1 MQHDASDD
9 DDEQH
14 RANTHT
20 HTDAD
25 QARFGGIV
33 LWSHQDLPVV
43 VMILVLVAAVIVVLA
58 HHRRRELDALIEG
71 SVGMVADRALVV
83 GDVVVVGVLRETT
96 PEDPVPR
103 GELVGI
109 EAAHAQGVAGGE
121 VLVDARRADRRGGRE
136 WAADA
141 LAALVAPPI
150 GAGRAASSA
159 KRVQSIW

>member
-1 MQHDASDD
+1 M
-9 DDEQH
+9 
-14 RANTHT
+14 R
-20 HTDAD
+20 
-25 QARFGGIV
+25 G
-33 LWSHQDLPVV
+33 L
-43 VMILVLVAAVIVVLA
+43 LA
-58 HHRRRELDALIEG
+58 LLALIEG
-71 SVGMVADRALVV
+71 FVGMVADRALVV
-83 GDVVVVGVLRETT
+83 GDVVVVGVLRETP

-159 KRVQSIW
+159 KRVQSIWRGEGGDGSCTGVHT